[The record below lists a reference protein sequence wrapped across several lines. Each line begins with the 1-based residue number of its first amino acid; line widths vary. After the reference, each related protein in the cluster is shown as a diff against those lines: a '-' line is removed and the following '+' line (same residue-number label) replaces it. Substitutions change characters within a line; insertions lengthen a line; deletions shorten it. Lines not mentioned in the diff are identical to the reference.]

1 MSPKELTA
9 FRVEPEIME
18 GLRKVKDR
26 DGVPMSVQ
34 VHRALEAWLRSKGI
48 QTKKAVAARKAS
60 RRKA

>member
-9 FRVEPEIME
+9 FRVDPGLME

-26 DGVPMSVQ
+26 DGIPLSVQ
-34 VHRALEAWLRSKGI
+34 LHRALEAWLATKGI
-48 QTKKAVAARKAS
+48 KTKTANRRAVT